1 MKSDLIRHI
10 PLNSPHPNASEFI
23 DILMGRSREVRVP
36 LVEYIVDDVVLRPIV
51 TDLLGREWVEYGNTR
66 EEQKAYLDN
75 FIEFW
80 YRMGY
85 DFVRFEQS
93 LPLPEHKLVTGD
105 TAPASNK
112 ERAWADEH
120 QGAITSWED
129 FERYPWP
136 KVEEFDF
143 FPFEYLNDHLPEGM
157 GLISCHGGGVFE
169 HLSWIMSFEGLCTL
183 LYEDPDLVKA
193 TADRLGELMTDF
205 YRQIVSLDN
214 VIAVFPGDDMGY
226 RSATLISPN
235 DLRKL
240 ILPWHRKF
248 AAIAH
253 EKKLPYFLHSCGNVI
268 AIMDDLMNDVGIDGK
283 HSFEDA
289 IIPVQEF
296 QALYE
301 KRLAILGGLDINILS
316 GSLPAEVRAHTR
328 FLVETCGAGGRYA
341 IGSGNSVPSY
351 VPVENYLAMIDEAHA
366 ANLTFTN
373 RRYQGS

>member
-1 MKSDLIRHI
+1 
-10 PLNSPHPNASEFI
+10 
-23 DILMGRSREVRVP
+23 
-36 LVEYIVDDVVLRPIV
+36 
-51 TDLLGREWVEYGNTR
+51 
-66 EEQKAYLDN
+66 
-75 FIEFW
+75 
-80 YRMGY
+80 
-85 DFVRFEQS
+85 
-93 LPLPEHKLVTGD
+93 
-105 TAPASNK
+105 
-112 ERAWADEH
+112 
-120 QGAITSWED
+120 
-129 FERYPWP
+129 
-136 KVEEFDF
+136 
-143 FPFEYLNDHLPEGM
+143 
-157 GLISCHGGGVFE
+157 
-169 HLSWIMSFEGLCTL
+169 MSFEGLCTL
-183 LYEDPDLVKA
+183 LYEDPHLVKA

-214 VIAVFPGDDMGY
+214 LIAVFPGDDMGY

-296 QALYE
+296 QSLYE

-316 GSLPAEVRAHTR
+316 GSLPVDVRAHTR
-328 FLVETCGAGGRYA
+328 FLVETCGARGRYA

-366 ANLTFTN
+366 ANSAFTN
-373 RRYQGS
+373 K